1 MKRKISVLLAA
12 LLLCGMLGGC
22 GASGGTAQT
31 DAGMQLTP
39 VELSEEQTELL
50 ALANVDLNQTA
61 FALYAYQADENLHA
75 ISFSR
80 YILSDALEWEP
91 VNEYQARM
99 FDEAPLSPSG
109 RISLTEEA
117 GKSFTVN
124 IRADGATYRYGAP
137 DLPDGLPQITAHGF
151 GSQSGPAGIVYG
163 EEIPLLVRTFRADD
177 SVYVYSADN
186 FYDTARF
193 EGDLFTEAYTVTF
206 SDTVPE

>member
-1 MKRKISVLLAA
+1 MKRKISALLAA
-12 LLLCGMLGGC
+12 LLLCGLLGGC
-22 GASGGTAQT
+22 GASQAA
-31 DAGMQLTP
+31 AGMQLTP

-80 YILSDALEWEP
+80 YILNDALEWEP

>member
-39 VELSEEQTELL
+39 AQLSEDETELL
-50 ALANVDLNQTA
+50 GLAGVQPSEFVLYDYQT
-61 FALYAYQADENLHA
+61 DENLRC
-75 ISFSR
+75 ITIQR
-80 YILSDALEWEP
+80 YILNDALEWEP

-99 FDEAPLSPSG
+99 FDETPISPSG

>member
-1 MKRKISVLLAA
+1 MKRKISALLAA
-12 LLLCGMLGGC
+12 LLLGGILSSC

-39 VELSEEQTELL
+39 AQLSEDETELL
-50 ALANVDLNQTA
+50 GLAGVQPSEFVLYDYQT
-61 FALYAYQADENLHA
+61 DENLRC
-75 ISFSR
+75 ITIQR
-80 YILSDALEWEP
+80 YILNDALEWEP

-99 FDEAPLSPSG
+99 FDETPISPSG